1 MGSTETDSTE
11 QLHKLVIEENLYMAC
26 AGDMALCSDVGSI
39 IKQNLGAVPKRTHG
53 NIWGALN
60 KAVHE
65 TLTARFQWDVLV
77 PKYMFAQGM
86 VFENQRENITEE
98 WQRYNPNLEMLIGT
112 FHESGVALLYLISRN
127 YNGSAWVHACQYP
140 GHVSIGTGAYNA
152 TFWLNF
158 RGQQL
163 GLSPK
168 QSAYHA
174 YEAKGMAATAPT
186 VNTNV
191 DMVIASAD
199 RHYLLASDN
208 PAPTGSPV
216 SLDELRTMYKKYGPQ
231 NTDDLGHKTKEP
243 STKTSTK
250 K

>member
-1 MGSTETDSTE
+1 
-11 QLHKLVIEENLYMAC
+11 V
-26 AGDMALCSDVGSI
+26 
-39 IKQNLGAVPKRTHG
+39 KRE
-53 NIWGALN
+53 
-60 KAVHE
+60 K
-65 TLTARFQWDVLV
+65 F
-77 PKYMFAQGM
+77 
-86 VFENQRENITEE
+86 TEE
-98 WQRYNPNLEMLIGT
+98 WQNYNPDLAMLIGT
-112 FHESGVALLYLISRN
+112 FHGSGVALLYLISRN

-140 GHVSIGTGAYNA
+140 GHVSIGSGAYNA

-174 YEAKGMAATAPT
+174 YEAKLMAETAPT
-186 VNTNV
+186 VNANV

-199 RHYLLASDN
+199 QHYLLTIEK

-216 SLDELRTMYKKYGPQ
+216 SLDDLRVMYKKYGPQ
-231 NTDDLGHKTKEP
+231 STIDLGHKTKEP
-243 STKTSTK
+243 STKRSTK